1 MPRAGGIYSPPPGTD
16 GVPNTPIES
25 AKYNAFVA
33 DITADQNAPRPITAG
48 GTGGTSAVSGNDGLN
63 TTSSDMASA
72 ATLNLANATG
82 VTVNVTGTTTITA
95 LGTVNSG
102 ALRTLV
108 FAGALTLT
116 HNATSLILP
125 GAANITTAAGDVAT
139 FRSKGAGNWV
149 CVGYQKATGGPTVS
163 VLVNPTITGNVIATS
178 TDAGATGGPDL
189 EVYRDS
195 ASPAASDVI
204 GRHLYTGRDSAA
216 NKQTYAVDQAVI
228 LDATSGSE
236 DAKRVTRT
244 VVAGVEA
251 DRLHVGAGAWMEG
264 ATGGDPGA
272 GQFNATGLEVN
283 GVNLYP
289 RVLGTA
295 TATTSGTA
303 IDFTGIPATVTQI
316 VVSLMGVSTNGTS
329 NLIVQLGD
337 SGGIETTG
345 YLGGGITA
353 GTTANFTTGL
363 GVTAVF
369 GAAFVYHGSI
379 IITLAEVS
387 TNTWVSAATGGFSNS
402 AAGSHCG
409 CSKST
414 SAVLDRIRLTTV
426 NGTDTFDLG
435 KVNILYQ

>member
-1 MPRAGGIYSPPPGTD
+1 
-16 GVPNTPIES
+16 
-25 AKYNAFVA
+25 VA
-33 DITADQNAPRPITAG
+33 DITADQNAARPITAG

-63 TTSSDMASA
+63 TTGADMASA

-82 VTVNVTGTTTITA
+82 VVINVTGTTTITA

-102 ALRTLV
+102 ATRTLV

-149 CVGYQKATGGPTVS
+149 CVGYQKATGGPTVN
-163 VLVNPTITGNVIATS
+163 VLVNPTITGNVITTS
-178 TDAGATGGPDL
+178 TDAGATGGPDV

-244 VVAGVEA
+244 VVAGTEA
-251 DRLHVGAGAWMEG
+251 DRFHVGAGAWMEG

-289 RVLGTA
+289 PVVGA
-295 TATTSGTA
+295 AVATTSGTA
-303 IDFTGIPATVTQI
+303 IDVTSIPATAKKITI
-316 VVSLMGVSTNGTS
+316 NFSGVSTNGTS
-329 NLIVQLGD
+329 LVIVQLGD
-337 SGGIETTG
+337 SGGIETSG
-345 YLGGGITA
+345 YGGCTSGMTNAVITNSHSSGFIVHTNNSA
-353 GTTANFTTGL
+353 AATIHGSVTLTREDATNNIWAASITTGL
-363 GVTAVF
+363 SDAAYTSVGGGSKALSATLDRVRVTTVA
-369 GAAFVYHGSI
+369 G
-379 IITLAEVS
+379 T
-387 TNTWVSAATGGFSNS
+387 ATFD
-402 AAGSHCG
+402 AGSLNV
-409 CSKST
+409 T
-414 SAVLDRIRLTTV
+414 YEA
-426 NGTDTFDLG
+426 
-435 KVNILYQ
+435 